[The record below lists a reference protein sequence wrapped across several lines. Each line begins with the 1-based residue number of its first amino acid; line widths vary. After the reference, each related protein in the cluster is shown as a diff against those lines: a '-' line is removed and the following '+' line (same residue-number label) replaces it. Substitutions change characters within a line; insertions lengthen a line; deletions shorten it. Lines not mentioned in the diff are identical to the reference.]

1 MNSEREI
8 YEQLK
13 KMAINEAV
21 ASSGKDCIARN
32 VGFQIDKIIDLAL
45 TLSANRQGYKLVPV
59 EPTQNMI
66 DKAVNDTPETP
77 SQDYWHDSQLISDD
91 QAISCYKAMIGEE
104 TK

>member
-1 MNSEREI
+1 MSEREAFEQWIKKEHPHI
-8 YEQLK
+8 YSGSLK
-13 KMAINEAV
+13 DNYDSVRFKMDVDFMFSAWQ
-21 ASSGKDCIARN
+21 ASA
-32 VGFQIDKIIDLAL
+32 Q
-45 TLSANRQGYKLVPV
+45 RQDYKLVPV

-77 SQDYWHDSQLISDD
+77 SQDYWHDSQPISDD